1 MRLFSLSDLDSYR
14 TTPAAETSSVRH
26 SVIVDTTTPVIPIYE
41 YTLYTQF
48 LSIRDWFLDML
59 HSDPVGQD
67 IEHREIARQMIAKH
81 LEDPEHHASL
91 PLEFRHVRG
100 DGGWRAGGD

>member
-1 MRLFSLSDLDSYR
+1 
-14 TTPAAETSSVRH
+14 
-26 SVIVDTTTPVIPIYE
+26 
-41 YTLYTQF
+41 
-48 LSIRDWFLDML
+48 ML

>member
-1 MRLFSLSDLDSYR
+1 MRLLSLSDLDSYR

-48 LSIRDWFLDML
+48 LSIRDWFLKF
-59 HSDPVGQD
+59 SDYSCDWQMGKKRSGLDVRTMMMVTHKKSMRP
-67 IEHREIARQMIAKH
+67 AR
-81 LEDPEHHASL
+81 
-91 PLEFRHVRG
+91 
-100 DGGWRAGGD
+100 